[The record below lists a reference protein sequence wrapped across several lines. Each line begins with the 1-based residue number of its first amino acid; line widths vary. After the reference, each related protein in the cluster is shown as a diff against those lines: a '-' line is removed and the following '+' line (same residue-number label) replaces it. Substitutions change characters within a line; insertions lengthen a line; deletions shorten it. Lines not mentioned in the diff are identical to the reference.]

1 MTLTYRTKRKL
12 QRAGLVA
19 LVLLLVGILVWF
31 CWVIW
36 LERYVVYT
44 ADGASID
51 FEISDD
57 VGQGQL
63 AAPPS
68 ADETVSIYYNEGAN
82 AINASTDLAQL
93 SGYYID
99 AEILQ
104 TDLAGARDIVATLP
118 SGSAVMIDVKSP
130 KGSFYYTSSLSDAI
144 QNSTVS
150 STAVDSLITDVTS
163 RNLYAIAVV
172 PAFRD
177 YNYGLNHVSCGLAV
191 PKGYLWAD
199 DDYCYWLDP
208 TDAGTISWLKSII
221 EELRDL
227 GFDEVVF
234 TNFCF
239 PNTDSIVFNGD
250 RIEAIN
256 KAASNLV
263 TACATNNLAVSFMT
277 SDASFVLPEG
287 RSRLYLENVGAKGVD
302 SVAATTAVTDPAVNL
317 VFMATTNDTRFDAY
331 SVIRP
336 INTVALDE

>member
-1 MTLTYRTKRKL
+1 MTLTYRTKRRL
-12 QRAGLVA
+12 QRIGLIALVA
-19 LVLLLVGILVWF
+19 LLVGILVWF

-44 ADGASID
+44 RDGATIN
-51 FEISDD
+51 FELSDD
-57 VGQGQL
+57 VGQGQI

-68 ADETVSIYYNEGAN
+68 ADETVAIYYNEGAN
-82 AINASTDLAQL
+82 AIDSSAGLTQI

-99 AEILQ
+99 ADILQ
-104 TDLAGARDIVATLP
+104 NDLANARDIVATLP
-118 SGSAVMIDVKSP
+118 SGTAVMVDVKSP
-130 KGSFYYTSSLSDAI
+130 KGSFYYTSSLSEAV
-144 QNSTVS
+144 QNTSVNSAT
-150 STAVDSLITDVTS
+150 VDSLITDITS

-177 YNYGLNHVSCGLAV
+177 YSYGLNHVSSGLAV

-208 TDAGTISWLKSII
+208 TDAGTINWLKSII

-256 KAASNLV
+256 KAANNLV
-263 TACATNNLAVSFMT
+263 TACATNNLAISFMT

-287 RSRLYLENVGAKGVD
+287 RSRLYLENVGAQSVE
-302 SVAATTAVTDPAVNL
+302 SVAATTAVPDPTVNL
-317 VFMATTNDTRFDAY
+317 VFMATTNDTRFNEY

-336 INTVALDE
+336 INTVVMDE